1 MMSEHLKIT
10 LENFKQTFDLLY
22 PDNVYLK
29 SKIEL
34 LENEI
39 ELQIAKTELKWT
51 HN

>member
-1 MMSEHLKIT
+1 MNALK
-10 LENFKQTFDLLY
+10 EFKQTFDLLY

-29 SKIEL
+29 SKIEV

-39 ELQIAKTELKWT
+39 ELEIAKAQLKWK